1 MENLQNYFLDI
12 AYSKL
17 AMEFIKVIKQLV
29 LCEIYIVID
38 GIDECPN
45 RPDLCQ
51 KILDMA
57 GGNIKL
63 LVTSRPERDITEV
76 FKNQNRLE
84 ITDDFSGPDIAIHI
98 DWMFEHDDKLKTVK
112 LEMKKDFKTHLLS
125 QNKGM

>member
-1 MENLQNYFLDI
+1 MEKWQNDNRDI
-12 AYSKL
+12 ANSKL

-84 ITDDFSGPDIAIHI
+84 ITDNFSRHDIAIHI
-98 DWMFEHDDKLKTVK
+98 DLMFNQDEQLKKVK
-112 LEMKKDFKTHLLS
+112 SEMKKDIKTQLLS
-125 QNKGM
+125 QNKGV